1 MNTKTVPLSESIGPM
16 LSTLAEGGVV
26 IFSSA
31 NTYGLLANAEDPE
44 ATDRIYELKDRD
56 RTKPLGYLSSP
67 RRASEVGIITPEAL
81 RAISLWPCPLS
92 IVVPKTNRVPE
103 YITRLA
109 SILLVCPDP
118 TSIELVDQAPFLIAC
133 TSANLAG
140 QAPVNAFEDARA
152 IFEGKVPLIVDGGR
166 SRYGASGTMI
176 DFSKPVPTILRLG
189 PYSVEELKKTVRD
202 VIVAD
207 GLLR

>member
-16 LSTLAEGGVV
+16 LSALGEGGVV

-31 NTYGLLANAEDPE
+31 NTYGFLANAEDPE
-44 ATDRIYELKDRD
+44 ATDQIYELKDRD

-67 RRASEVGIITPEAL
+67 RRAPEVGIITPEVARAL
-81 RAISLWPCPLS
+81 NLWPCPLS
-92 IVVPKTNRVPE
+92 IVVRKTRRVPA
-103 YITRLA
+103 YITRLP

-118 TSIELVDQAPFLIAC
+118 TSIELVDRAPFLIAC

-140 QAPVNAFEDARA
+140 QPPVNDFEEAHA
-152 IFEGKVPLIVDGGR
+152 IFDGKVPLIVDGGR

-176 DFSKPVPTILRLG
+176 DFSRPVPTILRLG
-189 PYSVEELKKTVRD
+189 PYSVDDLKKTVRD
-202 VIVAD
+202 VVVAD
-207 GLLR
+207 ELLR